1 MGLFDV
7 QIARKPNHYPW
18 SQDIINAIWSGHWT
32 PNEFS
37 FKSDYGDFKT
47 RMTEVERQIIVRDL
61 SAIAQIE
68 VAVKRFWAKLGD
80 NLPHPSMYDLGYAIS
95 STEVIH
101 NQAYE
106 KLLDTL
112 GITDVFEDNLKEPV
126 IAGRVNYLTKYLN
139 KVYTDS
145 RKQYLYSLVLFTL
158 FVENV
163 SLFSQ
168 FYVVMWFN
176 RFKNMLKDTAQQ
188 VQYTKNEEALHA
200 MTGTMLINTIKA
212 EYPELWDEELT
223 ARIYHESSVAYNAE
237 CAIID
242 WIVGAYSEPHLS
254 ASILKDYVAYRINN
268 SLVSI
273 GLQPQLHVEDPDS
286 FRWMIEEEK
295 ATTMSDFF
303 HKRPVNYKKAHR
315 TFDEDDIFND

>member
-1 MGLFDV
+1 MGLFDP
-7 QIARKPNHYPW
+7 QIARKPNKYGW
-18 SQDIINAIWSGHWT
+18 TQDIINAIWAGHWT

-37 FKSDYGDFKT
+37 FKADYGQFKID
-47 RMTEVERQIIVRDL
+47 MTDQERQIMVRNL

-80 NLPHPSMYDLGYAIS
+80 NLPHPAMYDLGYAIS
-95 STEVIH
+95 NTEVIH

-112 GITDVFEDNLKEPV
+112 GLSDVFEENLKEPV

-139 KVYTDS
+139 KVYVDN
-145 RKQYLYSLVLFTL
+145 RKQYLYSLILFTL

-176 RFKNMLKDTAQQ
+176 RFKNLLKDTAQQ

-200 MTGTMLINTIKA
+200 MTGIKLINTIKE
-212 EYPELWDEELT
+212 EYPELWDNELV
-223 ARIYHESSVAYNAE
+223 ARIYDESFVAYHAE
-237 CAIID
+237 CDIID
-242 WIVGAYSEPHLS
+242 WIVGTYNEPHIS
-254 ASILKDYVAYRINN
+254 AATLKDYVAYRLNN

-273 GLQPQLHVEDPDS
+273 GLEPRFHVDKPEE
-286 FRWMIEEEK
+286 FLWMIEEER
-295 ATTMSDFF
+295 ATTVSDFF
-303 HKRPVNYKKAHR
+303 HKRPVNYKKGHR
-315 TFDEDDIFND
+315 TFNEDELFND